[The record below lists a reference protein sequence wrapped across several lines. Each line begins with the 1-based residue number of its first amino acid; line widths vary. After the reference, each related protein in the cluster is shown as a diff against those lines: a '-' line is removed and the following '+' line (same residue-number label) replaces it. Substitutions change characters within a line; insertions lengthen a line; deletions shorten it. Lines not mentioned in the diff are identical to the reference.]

1 MFDSIL
7 LTIFLV
13 KPEISTTPEDVLI
26 VNAGSPASLKCNILA
41 GSPTPEVRWMRKE
54 KKLPN
59 GEDEIVGSTLSFS
72 SVSRQHAGHY
82 LCSADNGFGPSP
94 AMREV
99 RLQVHCER
107 KIMNGLVF
115 IQSCCRCS

>member
-1 MFDSIL
+1 MFVLSI
-7 LTIFLV
+7 FSV

-26 VNAGSPASLKCNILA
+26 VNAGSPATLKCNILA
-41 GSPTPEVRWMRKE
+41 GSPTPEVRGMRKE

-107 KIMNGLVF
+107 KTVEKHFF
-115 IQSCCRCS
+115 I

>member
-1 MFDSIL
+1 MIAFVLPLFS
-7 LTIFLV
+7 V
-13 KPEISTTPEDVLI
+13 KPEITTTPEDVLI
-26 VNAGSPASLKCNILA
+26 VNAGSPATLKCNILA

-107 KIMNGLVF
+107 KL
-115 IQSCCRCS
+115 